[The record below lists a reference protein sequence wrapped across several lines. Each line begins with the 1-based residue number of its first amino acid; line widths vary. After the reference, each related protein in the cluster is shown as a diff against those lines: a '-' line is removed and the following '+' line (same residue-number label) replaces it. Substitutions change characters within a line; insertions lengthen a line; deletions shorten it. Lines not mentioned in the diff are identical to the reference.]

1 MGSCR
6 RRFVCTLRSPRCGER
21 YVPLEH
27 SPKAHPHNLRYQAQ
41 KDDVLPLSKPITLAD
56 GSVTDHVIIAK
67 GTTVAVNMPVMNR
80 VRELW
85 GDDAQVFRPE
95 RWVEG
100 LPARAQEISGYR
112 HLLSFLDGPKMCA
125 CSLPSTSGD

>member
-1 MGSCR
+1 
-6 RRFVCTLRSPRCGER
+6 
-21 YVPLEH
+21 VPLEH
-27 SPKAHPHNLRYQAQ
+27 NPKAHPQKRRDQAQ

-56 GSVTDHVIIAK
+56 GSVTDQVIIAK

-85 GDDAQVFRPE
+85 GDDAHLFRPE
-95 RWVEG
+95 RWIEG

-112 HLLSFLDGPKMCA
+112 HLLTFLDGPKMCA
-125 CSLPSTSGD
+125 CSLSFTSGD